1 MLDLLTD
8 LFISAYMPPCQTS
21 TPFDPTYSPASLP
34 VASNRAEGTPDPF
47 HPLEDDFDF
56 SNLPDPATLDLPSF
70 TIPDVP
76 SDAAATT
83 SSAALQTRN
92 FLQAGTPSS
101 GSGSPFS
108 CASPWEDSGSG
119 SEAECCSGEFSCRPR
134 MGIYERGLIS

>member
-47 HPLEDDFDF
+47 HPLEDDFNF

-70 TIPDVP
+70 TILDVGP
-76 SDAAATT
+76 SNAAATT
-83 SSAALQTRN
+83 SSAALYKQFFFTGWYAIFRK
-92 FLQAGTPSS
+92 
-101 GSGSPFS
+101 
-108 CASPWEDSGSG
+108 WEPVQL
-119 SEAECCSGEFSCRPR
+119 CIP
-134 MGIYERGLIS
+134 MGGFWFWF